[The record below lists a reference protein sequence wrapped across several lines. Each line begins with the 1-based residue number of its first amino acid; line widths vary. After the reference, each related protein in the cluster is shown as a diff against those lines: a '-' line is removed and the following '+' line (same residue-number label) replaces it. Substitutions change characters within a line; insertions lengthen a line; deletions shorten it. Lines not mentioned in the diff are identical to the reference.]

1 MVCSTASNSND
12 VRIPTVPSPT
22 VSRTKEA
29 PGLTAYREEGH
40 PIPRLLTLGAQ
51 NHLDQALHPIMIIS
65 NDIHPNQNPPVPLGQ
80 GQPRPP
86 VRTFP
91 PCRLH
96 QGSGQEAQQ
105 QLPDSHFRALSR
117 NFVLSQL
124 SSHLHPIRSAT

>member
-51 NHLDQALHPIMIIS
+51 NHPDQALHPIDGMHQQKENPS
-65 NDIHPNQNPPVPLGQ
+65 NG
-80 GQPRPP
+80 
-86 VRTFP
+86 
-91 PCRLH
+91 
-96 QGSGQEAQQ
+96 
-105 QLPDSHFRALSR
+105 LPSK
-117 NFVLSQL
+117 
-124 SSHLHPIRSAT
+124 